1 MTDDVEKRIADLERE
16 IAELKAK
23 QPKEEKPFVGKPW
36 KKIDYTAQ
44 MTMPPSAVR
53 AMCDAVPDDV
63 LRAVVGDHRRG
74 VSQPG
79 GLIKDEGEKP
89 KVKGSGW
96 VDAAPLGPD
105 PSVKHIDRIASH
117 FDQLDRLETA
127 AKIAAPI
134 KAVKDKG

>member
-89 KVKGSGW
+89 VVKGSGW
-96 VDAAPLGPD
+96 VDAAPLD
-105 PSVKHIDRIASH
+105 QPSIKHVDAIAKH
-117 FDQLDRLETA
+117 FEQMDRLETI
-127 AKIAAPI
+127 AKIAAAI
-134 KAVKDKG
+134 KVVKNDER